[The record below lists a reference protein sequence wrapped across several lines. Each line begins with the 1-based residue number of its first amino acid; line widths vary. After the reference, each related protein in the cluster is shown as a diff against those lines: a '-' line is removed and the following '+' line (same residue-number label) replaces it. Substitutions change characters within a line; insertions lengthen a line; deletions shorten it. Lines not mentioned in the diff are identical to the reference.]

1 MGKRDTANIEYHTSL
16 GVLFGVKKY
25 ADALW
30 EVVKERDI
38 NVNLRS
44 NLIEVKPDSKEAI
57 FQNLDKPKELTTV
70 QYSML
75 HVTPPMGP
83 FDILK
88 NNKNLT
94 DEAGF
99 VSVDKHTLQHVN
111 YKNIFGIGDC
121 TNIPTAKTA
130 AAVGKLIFKV
140 PIIKG

>member
-1 MGKRDTANIEYHTSL
+1 MGKRDKANIEYHTSL

-44 NLIEVKPDSKEAI
+44 NLIEVKPDSREAI
-57 FQNLDKPKELTTV
+57 FQNLDKPEELTTV

-75 HVTPPMGP
+75 HVCPPMGP

-99 VSVDKHTLQHVN
+99 VNVDKHTLQHIN

-121 TNIPTAKTA
+121 TNIPTSKTA
-130 AAVGKLIFKV
+130 AAVGKLV
-140 PIIKG
+140 